1 MRGYG
6 VGRHELRPRHALD
19 VADPPDERFD
29 ESCERLGGRGDEPP
43 HALAAWLTRNGN
55 GDGRSEA
62 VEDAEDQP

>member
-1 MRGYG
+1 
-6 VGRHELRPRHALD
+6 